1 MKEIPFRWIDK
12 YLIHLKIQE
21 KFYLLFLLPLIAL
34 LILTLV
40 LDNAADAMLNHLYQD
55 ELILMKNFIEAGN
68 LSRSQVMDILASSN
82 TIALGSGAGSVSVLN
97 GSFNLVATHKQD
109 LWTALSSVHWTI
121 ISVSL
126 FIVAL
131 AVYYIMTF
139 IGGAMFT
146 MNKALSTLANGDL
159 TARMNFFQVRDEF
172 STIAIT
178 IDKVAEREQ
187 KMVLSIQE
195 SVALMQQISS
205 DLNQSI
211 CSSSDISNSQ
221 QEHLNSLA
229 SATEQMAST
238 IREVA
243 NLAHDS
249 STQTEDARSVAQSG
263 QVKVANTL
271 NSISQLS
278 SEIQSASQAVEEL
291 DANAAQIDEVVTTI
305 NGISEQ
311 TNLLALNAAIEAARA
326 GEQGRGFAVVA
337 DEVRALAGRTQQA
350 TVEIQAMIEALQ
362 RNSQS
367 LTKLMEV
374 TVNNANQGQTL
385 MSEVNH
391 EIASLADK
399 NQTISDSST
408 QIATAA
414 EEQGVVADNI
424 AASVEEIRMQSN
436 NVCEMINMTS
446 RNVEQLRNQS
456 DAMERLLTGLKA

>member
-97 GSFNLVATHKQD
+97 GSFNLVATHEQD

-229 SATEQMAST
+229 SATAST

-456 DAMERLLTGLKA
+456 DAMESLLTGLKA